1 MQLNDIFN
9 YEEYDIAYN
18 FVENNQGTTIVELE
32 KINGQRKFQIV
43 TVVESTDE
51 NVEYIDE

>member
-9 YEEYDIAYN
+9 YEEYDLAYN

-32 KINGQRKFQIV
+32 TINGQRKFQIV

>member
-32 KINGQRKFQIV
+32 TIYGQRKFQIV

>member
-1 MQLNDIFN
+1 MIFLIMKNMISPITLLKIIKAQLLSNWK
-9 YEEYDIAYN
+9 
-18 FVENNQGTTIVELE
+18 

>member
-32 KINGQRKFQIV
+32 TINGQRKFQIV